1 MPNVKWEDVG
11 GLEEVKKSILDT
23 VQVHIYM
30 RPDSTEFRL
39 CFLVVFL
46 YFFYVCLKLEAL
58 RNCCLHIYDEIL
70 IVVEN
75 FFCLIG
81 ATLRTVPSTYHYCC
95 FA

>member
-58 RNCCLHIYDEIL
+58 RNCFLHIYDEIL

-75 FFCLIG
+75 
-81 ATLRTVPSTYHYCC
+81 C
-95 FA
+95 FVL